1 MTALFL
7 ELKASAGAEARVC
20 AMDAAVTATHLGL
33 QVRYT
38 HNGVTVIVEPGA
50 KADEVYAKWLRDF
63 NA

>member
-7 ELKASAGAEARVC
+7 ELKASGGADAFRC
-20 AMDAAVTATHLGL
+20 AVEATHTAKRLDL

-38 HNGVTVIVEPGA
+38 HNDVTVTVEPGA
-50 KADEVYAKWLRDF
+50 KADDVYAEWLRRF